1 MKEGVFRKTLALDFF
16 VFLFF
21 YIQAALALHMSV
33 ERYPGKN
40 NLVVC
45 NNAKLCIHSRHCVTQ
60 LTNVFK
66 PNTPGAWIDPN
77 AASREAVISTIVRC
91 PSGALTY
98 ETTDGTPGEQAPSV
112 NIVRTWENG
121 PYEFR
126 GDLRIE
132 GQEPSFRAT
141 LCRCGRSK
149 NKPFCDKSH
158 ELAGFYATGEPETNP
173 SDALPHR
180 DGLLHII
187 PQKDGPYVVKGSL
200 ELCAASGRTV
210 GRTAYTQLCRCGAS
224 QTKPF
229 CDGSHAREGFKSDN
243 GHEIPH
249 DAGRHNAPAYRE
261 QHATTLEG
269 VLAEQYSNQLQLLE
283 RTGLLKEGEMIDIG
297 GKTHRLP
304 SVAEFTERLRSKKE
318 FIESKYREG
327 FTRLLV
333 VPFGA
338 PLSRFHNAQASLIAE
353 HRSRNAL
360 FDSDGNAVLE
370 DPADSNEMWTW
381 PGLLNADVNEML
393 LYFPNN
399 FSDTPRADGAKSK
412 RELPPF
418 QFLLTEDFVNLPR
431 RGNMLGER
439 HHFIAGQTPREY
451 LYSMLWNGHHE
462 GERGFTP
469 EAAAVD
475 FMRRLSETNTVT
487 DDKTVSYLLGSY
499 LYAGRFIPH
508 SKWMRETAR
517 AVLGAN
523 EVNCLERHYGARTA
537 VEI

>member
-158 ELAGFYATGEPETNP
+158 ALAGFYATGEPETNP

-338 PLSRFHNAQASLIAE
+338 PLSRFQYRKDASSAVGCRIYRALTIKKRVHRIKVPRGFYAPPCCSVRRAAVPVPISERRIVCRRLPNLQSAYDQKKSSSNQSTARVLRASLLFRSARRCPGSITRRP
-353 HRSRNAL
+353 HSSRNTEVA
-360 FDSDGNAVLE
+360 
-370 DPADSNEMWTW
+370 
-381 PGLLNADVNEML
+381 
-393 LYFPNN
+393 
-399 FSDTPRADGAKSK
+399 TP
-412 RELPPF
+412 
-418 QFLLTEDFVNLPR
+418 FLT
-431 RGNMLGER
+431 
-439 HHFIAGQTPREY
+439 
-451 LYSMLWNGHHE
+451 
-462 GERGFTP
+462 
-469 EAAAVD
+469 
-475 FMRRLSETNTVT
+475 
-487 DDKTVSYLLGSY
+487 
-499 LYAGRFIPH
+499 
-508 SKWMRETAR
+508 
-517 AVLGAN
+517 
-523 EVNCLERHYGARTA
+523 RTA
-537 VEI
+537 TRYSKTRLTATRCGRGRDF